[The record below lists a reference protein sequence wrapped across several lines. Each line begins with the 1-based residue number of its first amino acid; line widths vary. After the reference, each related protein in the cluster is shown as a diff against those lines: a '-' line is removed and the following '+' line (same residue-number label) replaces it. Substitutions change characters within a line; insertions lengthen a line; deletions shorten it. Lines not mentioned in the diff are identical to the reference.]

1 MKRLV
6 LAAALLFPF
15 AASAT
20 NDNGFKESLPNIERC
35 VDAGGDK
42 DMCGMMFATTEE
54 LALLYRASA
63 LDMCERH
70 EANKEAFAGDS
81 NLQAMWVAEYS
92 ASCAKGR
99 AYIKDRWGLLPRGET
114 K

>member
-1 MKRLV
+1 MS
-6 LAAALLFPF
+6 AALPFPF

-20 NDNGFKESLPNIERC
+20 NDNGFKESLPNIKRC

-42 DMCGMMFATTEE
+42 DMRGMMLATTEE

-70 EANKEAFAGDS
+70 DANKEAFAGDS
-81 NLQAMWVAEYS
+81 NLQAKWVAEYT
-92 ASCAKGR
+92 AACAKRR
-99 AYIKDRWGLLPRGET
+99 AYIKDRWALLPRGET